1 MDLII
6 RKPSKENFCK
16 FVKKYIK
23 FSCIV
28 DVGVQYDTQELRAN
42 FIDTFQILIEPTTQ
56 YHKHIVNTYSKNNYK
71 LIKKACG
78 NKKGILF
85 LNHYSINSSEI
96 THSQLSEEKS
106 ANSIKSEQIESDT
119 LDNILKD
126 IDKYALLKIDV
137 DGAEFDI
144 LEGSKTILNKIGFV
158 IIESWT
164 NRISDFIEFF
174 NKHNFELFDIIDICY
189 IRGKLSQVDLVFI
202 NKDLNCYKEFDPVN
216 KYNDVYN
223 VEGNYNAHIC

>member
-1 MDLII
+1 M
-6 RKPSKENFCK
+6 
-16 FVKKYIK
+16 
-23 FSCIV
+23 
-28 DVGVQYDTQELRAN
+28 
-42 FIDTFQILIEPTTQ
+42 
-56 YHKHIVNTYSKNNYK
+56 
-71 LIKKACG
+71 
-78 NKKGILF
+78 
-85 LNHYSINSSEI
+85 
-96 THSQLSEEKS
+96 
-106 ANSIKSEQIESDT
+106 
-119 LDNILKD
+119 DNILKD